1 MTESVPAIIGVGAG
15 LAEYYLLNTRFQ
27 FARVSN
33 MVLGVIGAGMVFAK
47 ITGIM
52 DSLDPRIS
60 DGIFG
65 NGLALVTAAMSC
77 EFLCGEPPGGVL
89 PPPTP
94 EYISSVGTG
103 RGMRL
108 RSPYAYPCS
117 TPFARL

>member
-1 MTESVPAIIGVGAG
+1 MTDSVPAIIGVGAG

-27 FARVSN
+27 VASN

-65 NGLALVTAAMSC
+65 NVLALVTAAMSC
-77 EFLCGEPPGGVL
+77 EFLCNGEPPGGVL

>member
-1 MTESVPAIIGVGAG
+1 MTDSVPAIIGVGAG

-27 FARVSN
+27 VASN

-77 EFLCGEPPGGVL
+77 EFLCNGEPDPVAV
-89 PPPTP
+89 
-94 EYISSVGTG
+94 SRVGTG